1 MGCKASGLCNL
12 FLWAFCGDYV
22 VIYSL
27 ILATY
32 YSLRFVVLSEKNL
45 YLCSWKKLLFN
56 YDKHINSM
64 RYYKLLLIGIISIA
78 LFACEGKQKT
88 FSSDLLVGKW
98 KRPSVSKKG
107 ETGYDCYRYD
117 ANGSGVTWDTAED
130 VKESEAQ
137 TFTWTLDK
145 DRLTVVHKGE
155 MGQVIPKVY
164 TVKTLNSTTLSYED
178 DYGATFTFSK
188 FTGKP

>member
-1 MGCKASGLCNL
+1 MK
-12 FLWAFCGDYV
+12 
-22 VIYSL
+22 
-27 ILATY
+27 
-32 YSLRFVVLSEKNL
+32 
-45 YLCSWKKLLFN
+45 
-56 YDKHINSM
+56 
-64 RYYKLLLIGIISIA
+64 YYKLLVIA
-78 LFACEGKQKT
+78 VLSVILLSCEGGQKT
-88 FSSDLLVGKW
+88 FSSDLLIGKW

-107 ETGYDCYRYD
+107 KTGYDCYRYD
-117 ANGSGVTWDTAED
+117 VNGNGVTWDTAED

>member
-1 MGCKASGLCNL
+1 MQP

-22 VIYSL
+22 GIYSL

-32 YSLRFVVLSEKNL
+32 YSLSFVVLSEKKL
-45 YLCSWKKLLFN
+45 VSLQLEKLLFN

-88 FSSDLLVGKW
+88 FSSDLLIGKW

-145 DRLTVVHKGE
+145 DRLTVIHKGE